1 MAAADPPAPP
11 TGQLVDGRE
20 LPGGGAR
27 TRAVDPRTGRPT
39 GPEYAD
45 ATPDQVAGA
54 ARCAGAARDAL
65 AAAGPDVVAGLLDG
79 IAAAL
84 DGARDGIVAL
94 ADTET
99 GLGRTRLE
107 GETARTTGQLRMFA
121 DLVRSGA
128 HLDVL
133 VEPADPTAVPPRPD
147 LRRTRVPVGPVAV
160 FGASNFPLAFG
171 VAGGDTAS
179 ALAARCPVVVKA
191 HPAHPGTSAAVG
203 DLIVRQV
210 AAAGLPAG
218 VFGLVHGAEA
228 AVGQALVAA
237 PEIAAVGFTG
247 STTAGLALTA
257 TARAR
262 PVPIPVHAE
271 MSSLNPVVVTPA
283 ALADALV
290 PTARELAASVTT
302 GWGQLCTK
310 PGVVVVP
317 DRSADAFVDEL
328 AAALAQAS
336 PGPLLTAAIRD
347 RLRDRAAELGAPG
360 PVPGPGHHHP
370 PLVARATAQEF
381 LADPRLRE
389 EVFGPA
395 VVVVTVADLDEAR
408 AVVAALPGSL
418 TGTVRSG
425 PGVDGRGDEWAAPLV
440 RALLPRVGRLLGAG
454 VPTGVAVTA
463 AQHHGGPFPATGSP
477 EHTSVGTRAVDRFTR
492 PVVFQDVPQALL
504 PPELRDRS
512 PISTSRGAA

>member
-1 MAAADPPAPP
+1 MAGPEAPAPP
-11 TGQLVDGRE
+11 TGQLVGGRE
-20 LPGGGAR
+20 LPGGGAH
-27 TRAVDPRTGRPT
+27 TTAVDPRTGRPT
-39 GPEYAD
+39 GPGYPD
-45 ATPDQVAGA
+45 ATQEQVAEA
-54 ARCAGAARDAL
+54 ARCAGAARDTL
-65 AAAGPDVVAGLLDG
+65 AQAGPDVVARLLEG
-79 IAAAL
+79 IADAL

-94 ADTET
+94 ADAET
-99 GLGRTRLE
+99 GLGRARLE

-128 HLDVL
+128 HLDVV
-133 VEPADPTAVPPRPD
+133 VEPADPAATPPRPD
-147 LRRTRVPVGPVAV
+147 LRRMRVPLGPVAV

-171 VAGGDTAS
+171 VAGGDTAA

-203 DLIVRQV
+203 DLVRRQV
-210 AAAGLPAG
+210 ASAELPAG
-218 VFGLVHGAEA
+218 VFGLVHGAGP

-237 PEIAAVGFTG
+237 PEISAVGFTG
-247 STTAGLALTA
+247 STAAGLALTA
-257 TARAR
+257 TAQAR
-262 PVPIPVHAE
+262 PVPIPVFAE

-317 DRSADAFVDEL
+317 HEYADRFVDEL
-328 AAALAQAS
+328 TAGLAQAPS
-336 PGPLLTAAIRD
+336 GLLLTAAVRDRFRD
-347 RLRDRAAELGAPG
+347 RLVELGPLARTAADPAVG
-360 PVPGPGHHHP
+360 GEHRHP
-370 PLVARATAQEF
+370 PFVVRSSAGEF

-395 VVVVTVADLDEAR
+395 VVVVTVADLADAL

-425 PGVDGRGDEWAAPLV
+425 AGDDGRGDEWAAPLV
-440 RALLPRVGRLLGAG
+440 QTLLPGVGRLLGAG

-463 AQHHGGPFPATGSP
+463 AQHHGGPFPSTGSSQY
-477 EHTSVGTRAVDRFTR
+477 TSVGTRAVDRFTR

-504 PPELRDRS
+504 PPELRDV
-512 PISTSRGAA
+512 AA

>member
-1 MAAADPPAPP
+1 MDGPDGTSPP
-11 TGQLVDGRE
+11 TGQLI
-20 LPGGGAR
+20 GGDVVAGAGTR

-45 ATPDQVAGA
+45 ATPEQVAEA
-54 ARCAGAARDAL
+54 ARCAGAARAAL
-65 AAAGPDVVAGLLDG
+65 ADADSAAVAGLLDG

-94 ADTET
+94 ADVET
-99 GLGRTRLE
+99 GLGRARLV

-121 DLVRSGA
+121 DLVRDGR
-128 HLDVL
+128 HLDVV
-133 VEPADPTAVPPRPD
+133 VEPADPTATPPRPE
-147 LRRTRVPVGPVAV
+147 LRRMRVPIGPVAV

-171 VAGGDTAS
+171 VAGGDTAA

-203 DLIVRQV
+203 DLVRRAV
-210 AAAGLPAG
+210 ADARLPPG
-218 VFGLVHGAEA
+218 VFGLVHGADP
-228 AVGQALVAA
+228 AVARALVAA

-262 PVPIPVHAE
+262 PVPIPVYAE

-283 ALADALV
+283 ALADALA

-302 GWGQLCTK
+302 GQGQLCTK

-317 DRSADAFVDEL
+317 AGYGDAFVDEL
-328 AAALAQAS
+328 VAGLAEA
-336 PGPLLTAAIRD
+336 PAGPLLTAGIRD
-347 RLRDRAAELGAPG
+347 RLRDRVAELGPRARPAAAPAG
-360 PVPGPGHHHP
+360 GDGLHHP
-370 PLVARATAQEF
+370 PVVVRATAREF

-395 VVVVTVADLDEAR
+395 VVVVAVADLDEAL

-425 PGVDGRGDEWAAPLV
+425 RGDDDWAGPLV
-440 RALLPRVGRLLGAG
+440 RALLPQVGRLLGAG

-492 PVVFQDVPQALL
+492 PVVLQDVPPALL
-504 PPELRDRS
+504 PAALR
-512 PISTSRGAA
+512 A